1 MPPIRSAKAFAAAL
15 SNLSVPSAGGLD
27 GGKKE
32 REQLC
37 SLYSSVLERM
47 IVGAEHL
54 EFGGPLGWGDEEVK
68 SLSEV
73 LPRFAQLKCV
83 NLRRNERISEAGV
96 NTLVKSLLTPGA
108 APRLNEVNLQLTGA
122 AAVAERLYAI
132 TEAMKKRNE

>member
-1 MPPIRSAKAFAAAL
+1 
-15 SNLSVPSAGGLD
+15 
-27 GGKKE
+27 
-32 REQLC
+32 
-37 SLYSSVLERM
+37 M

-73 LPRFAQLKCV
+73 LPRFAQLKSV
-83 NLRRNERISEAGV
+83 NLRRNERIGEAGV

-132 TEAMKKRNE
+132 TEAMKKRPTLWYV